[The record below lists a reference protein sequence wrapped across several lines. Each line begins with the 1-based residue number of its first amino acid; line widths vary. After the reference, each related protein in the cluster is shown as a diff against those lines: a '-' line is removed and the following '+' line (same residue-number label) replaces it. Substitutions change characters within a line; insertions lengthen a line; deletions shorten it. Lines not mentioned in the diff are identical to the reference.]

1 MSASFKLNTD
11 RPLIQLFV
19 KPGPQFIKGFHGDP
33 DDNAAQFFMNYFPH
47 PPYPCNPW
55 SNFQSLLH
63 FPFLIGARV
72 ALLGADQT
80 TAAKIEKGV
89 VHQLHAL
96 FLSGLNYSRE
106 HEGLCFADHVG
117 DCRSVCKYF
126 ERQHAP
132 LALGPRNEL
141 LTDDTAQRFA
151 DHDAN
156 LLLLTGRKDIE

>member
-1 MSASFKLNTD
+1 MTNDQTMTKLECQKEMSILLSDFGLRHSFEIRHSDFVIPIIPASSF
-11 RPLIQLFV
+11 R
-19 KPGPQFIKGFHGDP
+19 KPR
-33 DDNAAQFFMNYFPH
+33 
-47 PPYPCNPW
+47 
-55 SNFQSLLH
+55 SH

-72 ALLGADQT
+72 GLLGADQT
-80 TAAKIEKGV
+80 TAAKIEKRV

-132 LALGPRNEL
+132 LAVGPRNEL
-141 LTDDTAQRFA
+141 LTDDSAQRFA